1 MSDLQ
6 TAVILPAS
14 RSGAGR
20 RVISI
25 WLSFGFLAL
34 VIAMAIIGPLIVP
47 YPPSEQDLYNVG
59 AAPGNGH
66 VLGTDTL
73 GRDVLSR
80 LIIGSQSALV
90 GPLIVATVG
99 VVLASVIGIY
109 AGYAGGAAD
118 TVIMRIVDFFF
129 ALPGLLIAIV
139 VVSVLGGGY
148 WLAIFVL
155 CVLNVQG
162 DIRIVRGASLA
173 QRNLTYI
180 EAARTVGVPRR
191 RLMYRHILPNIG
203 PLLVSTFAVD
213 FGGALVALAGLA
225 FLGLGSEVGSPEWGS
240 MLADGRA
247 LLFVNP
253 AASLAPA
260 AAIVALVVAV
270 NLIGDWVYDRHADR

>member
-6 TAVILPAS
+6 TAATLPAS
-14 RSGAGR
+14 RSGGGR

-25 WLSFGFLAL
+25 WVSFGFVAL
-34 VIAMAIIGPLIVP
+34 VIVLAVIGPWIVP
-47 YPPSEQDLYNVG
+47 FSPSDQDLYNVG
-59 AAPGNGH
+59 APPGHGH
-66 VLGTDTL
+66 LLGTDTL

-90 GPLIVATVG
+90 GPLIVASIG
-99 VVLASVIGIY
+99 FVLASAVGIY
-109 AGYAGGAAD
+109 AGYAGGVAD
-118 TVIMRIVDFFF
+118 TIIMRIVDFFF

-139 VVSVLGGGY
+139 VVSVVGGGY
-148 WLAIFVL
+148 WMAILVL
-155 CVLNVQG
+155 SLLNVQG
-162 DIRIVRGASLA
+162 DIRIVRGAALKE
-173 QRNLTYI
+173 RNLTYI
-180 EAARTVGVPRR
+180 EAARTVGVPRW
-191 RLMYRHILPNIG
+191 RLMYRHIMPNIA
-203 PLLVSTFAVD
+203 PLLVSTFAID

-247 LLFVNP
+247 LLFGNP

-270 NLIGDWVYDRHADR
+270 NLIGDWIYDRYADR